1 MEILSFTD
9 YLRPLGRLVL
19 RKPIDT
25 AVVSG
30 GSDGSIYFIDEGGS
44 RVQRHWIMLP
54 SFPELC
60 FGNGTNTI
68 EYL

>member
-1 MEILSFTD
+1 MTSLASSSV
-9 YLRPLGRLVL
+9 VL

-25 AVVSG
+25 AVVSR

-54 SFPELC
+54 SFPEL
-60 FGNGTNTI
+60 
-68 EYL
+68 